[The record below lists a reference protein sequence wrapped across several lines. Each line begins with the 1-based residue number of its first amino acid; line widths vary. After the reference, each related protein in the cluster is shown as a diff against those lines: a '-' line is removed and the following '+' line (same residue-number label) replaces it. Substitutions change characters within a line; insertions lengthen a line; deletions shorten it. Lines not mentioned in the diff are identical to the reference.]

1 MRPSFQ
7 RLSFDPFSP
16 SIAPTACRSGFKI
29 KIRPVMYGLLLAL
42 LWGVMSLMPNMAR
55 AAGTNTNAQ
64 SAMSAQ
70 DYQTLVKILKNPTS
84 RAALIKTLQQLAA
97 RSNQKV
103 SKPTSPI
110 AASTGTVGHVTL
122 SASFLTT
129 INALLGRSQQAL
141 MSSETLVQMLVYS
154 PRVAEHWLAIGNV
167 AWRIATIA
175 LVAYLILG
183 LIWLLTGRVRAALF
197 ETATQSHSIFRLLL
211 ALLAT
216 AAVSALGIALA
227 WIAGGALAAGLS
239 EGAPRLGVLLSQFLE
254 AFLWV
259 EIVRQGARL
268 LLGKTHSMSAVLL
281 GDQGVSQQVLS
292 GLSRLTLWLG
302 YGLLWLSPLLQS
314 IGKPALSMALV
325 WLVAIIAFF
334 MALRWLFSLRTP
346 ITRELLAAA
355 DRNGDSVAGW
365 GFQVLAR
372 SWWILSIG
380 YLLLTLGALL
390 LRPQDVLPFIGHA
403 TVVSLLAVLI
413 SLLVLKGL
421 HRWLGSAVSLHAG
434 IKQMLP
440 ALEMRVNQVLPYIMK
455 TLRVLVLIIA
465 AAVIINAW
473 HVANVLGWFASPT
486 GQLVL
491 SRIVGAL
498 AILGVALAIWVVLDS
513 MIEARLQ
520 GEGDKTP
527 SARLQTL
534 LGLLRIVIAIVLA
547 TLAIMMALSQLGM
560 NIGPLL
566 AGTSV
571 LGLAVG
577 FGSQKLVQ
585 DVINGVFIQL
595 ENAINVGDIISVGG
609 ITGTAEMVSIRS
621 VRIRDLSGT
630 YHIVP
635 YSAVNE
641 VSNYS
646 HQFAN
651 YVGVY
656 GIAYREDIDEAI
668 GKLKEAFDE
677 LMQDP
682 DMKNLVLE
690 PMTVHGV
697 VALNSSSVDIRI
709 SIKTAPGNQWAVGR
723 AYTRLVKIHFDRA
736 GIEIPFPQQTVWF
749 GVDKA
754 GDTAELPI
762 RISGE
767 QPDPSGQ
774 KS

>member
-1 MRPSFQ
+1 MKFVIQTTLYSF
-7 RLSFDPFSP
+7 
-16 SIAPTACRSGFKI
+16 
-29 KIRPVMYGLLLAL
+29 LAVL
-42 LWGVMSLMPNMAR
+42 FCGWVYLMPPMAQ
-55 AAGTNTNAQ
+55 AAGSNPSNTP
-64 SAMSAQ
+64 SALSAQ
-70 DYQTLVKILKNPTS
+70 DYQTLVKILENPTTRTS
-84 RAALIKTLQQLAA
+84 LIKTLKRLAVESSA
-97 RSNQKV
+97 KV
-103 SKPTSPI
+103 PASSSPS
-110 AASTGTVGHVTL
+110 ASTHRVGNVTL

-129 INALLGRSQQAL
+129 VNALLDRSQQAL
-141 MSSETLVQMLVYS
+141 NSSETLLQMLVYS
-154 PRVAEHWLAIGNV
+154 PHAAKHWLAIGHV
-167 AWRIATIA
+167 AWRIMVIA
-175 LVAYLILG
+175 LVAYSILG
-183 LIWLLTGRVRAALF
+183 LIWFLTRRVRTALF
-197 ETATQSHSIFRLLL
+197 LSATESHSIFRLLM
-211 ALLAT
+211 ALLGT
-216 AAVSALGIALA
+216 AIVSTFGIGLA
-227 WIAGGALAAGLS
+227 WVAGGALAAGLANGS
-239 EGAPRLGVLLSQFLE
+239 PTLRLLLAQFLE

-259 EIVRQGARL
+259 EIIRQGARL
-268 LLGKTHSMSAVLL
+268 LLGRTHSMSAALL
-281 GDQGVSQQVLS
+281 QDQRVSQQVFN
-292 GLSRLTLWLG
+292 GLSRLTVWLG
-302 YGLLWLSPLLQS
+302 YGLLWLSPLLLS
-314 IGKPALSMALV
+314 IDKPALSMALV
-325 WLVAIIAFF
+325 WLVAIAAFM
-334 MALRWLFSLRTP
+334 MALRWLFSLRVP
-346 ITRELLAAA
+346 ITRDLLAAA

-372 SWWILSIG
+372 SWWVLSIG

-390 LRPQDVLPFIGHA
+390 LRPQDVLPFVGQA
-403 TVVSLLAVLI
+403 TIVSLVAVLT
-413 SLLVLKGL
+413 SVLVLKGL
-421 HRWLGSAVSLHAG
+421 HRWLDRPVRLHAG
-434 IKQMLP
+434 MRQMLP
-440 ALEMRVNQVLPYIMK
+440 ALEMRVNQVLPYILK
-455 TLRVLVLIIA
+455 ALRLVVLIVA
-465 AAVIINAW
+465 VAVIINAW

-520 GEGDKTP
+520 GEGDQTP
-527 SARLQTL
+527 SPRLQTL

-547 TLAIMMALSQLGM
+547 TLAVMMALSELGM

-641 VSNYS
+641 VSNFS

-668 GKLKEAFDE
+668 EKLKEAFDE

-682 DMKNLVLE
+682 DMKGLILE

-709 SIKTAPGNQWAVGR
+709 SIKTAPSNQWAVGR

-754 GDTAELPI
+754 GDTAQLPI
-762 RISGE
+762 RISNE
-767 QPDPSGQ
+767 PSDRPGYD
-774 KS
+774 K